1 MMEEYELNIEPP
13 ERPNLQ
19 EEDDD
24 AIINMVNNIAANVL
38 GGNPEDGAQSGGNY
52 SSLPLNGTETVAG
65 DTVQTV
71 SSVSSKIVTESLEE
85 DQLDL
90 KKPTETPSMTDGSET
105 GPTAPVLTTPLSETA
120 TLSVS
125 ESIKTTANK
134 EGQIVTLLPE
144 DESDGPDKTS
154 SPVTQEAEKERV
166 KAPQD
171 QQYSGV
177 RECREH
183 TPYSCSCVILL
194 KEYLLQSC
202 ILVSPHQ
209 KKKTNKKSQ
218 ESQALPGILHKTE
231 TSVPVISV
239 TTSSFTQVPHT
250 GTVERTSFVEAS
262 VVVDP
267 FFPESKPELDAGS
280 LHLAPSLNS
289 ALVTLASSD
298 TSASRAT
305 DVVDFLDPSAVES
318 FDVKLNEENKNK
330 PVEDKNFPV
339 FTSHM
344 ELSSTPVLTTQ
355 SDDVDQVV
363 SGSLV
368 ANSTTENSTL
378 TPSMLTST
386 MDHATFASQS
396 TLTDQSF
403 VQRTASKDT
412 APVVTPTA
420 VPGTEPLEVVSG
432 VAEPKNEELVEEPP
446 HEGHSGNNQSETSS
460 NAQPVQPPSSD
471 FYAEIPVLTEAPSHS
486 SNQKESVFMRLNNR
500 IKALEVNMSLSGRY
514 LEQLSQRYRKQMEEM
529 QKAFNKTIIKLQNTS
544 RMAEEQDQKQT
555 ESINLLQRQLENVTQ
570 LVLNL
575 SLQVGQLQREVSDR
589 HSYLLLSVI
598 LGLFICIF
606 IGVNYRRMSH
616 GNVMTEPNT
625 YIPNSSSY
633 CCPDRKSPDYENLNP
648 KRRASY
654 PFSQSSLQIA
664 TTEGPIEAYDVET
677 RRNSTGN
684 KKKKRC
690 KMKSIK
696 KPETVPPASLSS
708 KANGGLQGNHH
719 CPHNLDL
726 KLPPRSPGPPPFSF
740 GDSPAEE
747 SSDDSSQSDEP
758 SFCGITSCSRLCDPL
773 PTANS
778 RSRKKNRLKK
788 RNTVLEQLLQP
799 VKCNGPPVAPKFTLH
814 GLITG
819 STELNSNRPGVPLL
833 PRKNSLD

>member
-1 MMEEYELNIEPP
+1 ME
-13 ERPNLQ
+13 
-19 EEDDD
+19 
-24 AIINMVNNIAANVL
+24 
-38 GGNPEDGAQSGGNY
+38 G
-52 SSLPLNGTETVAG
+52 
-65 DTVQTV
+65 
-71 SSVSSKIVTESLEE
+71 

-90 KKPTETPSMTDGSET
+90 KKPTETPSMTEGSET

-134 EGQIVTLLPE
+134 EDQIVTLLPG
-144 DESDGPDKTS
+144 DESDGSDKTS

-183 TPYSCSCVILL
+183 TPHSCSFVISL

-218 ESQALPGILHKTE
+218 ESQAQPGIFRKTE

-250 GTVERTSFVEAS
+250 GTVERTSSKEAS

-267 FFPESKPELDAGS
+267 SFSESKPELDAGS

-330 PVEDKNFPV
+330 PVEDKNSPV
-339 FTSHM
+339 LTSHM

-355 SDDVDQVV
+355 SDDVDQVQV

-378 TPSMLTST
+378 TPSMMTST
-386 MDHATFASQS
+386 MDQATFSSQS

-514 LEQLSQRYRKQMEEM
+514 LEQLSQR
-529 QKAFNKTIIKLQNTS
+529 
-544 RMAEEQDQKQT
+544 
-555 ESINLLQRQLENVTQ
+555 
-570 LVLNL
+570 
-575 SLQVGQLQREVSDR
+575 
-589 HSYLLLSVI
+589 
-598 LGLFICIF
+598 
-606 IGVNYRRMSH
+606 
-616 GNVMTEPNT
+616 
-625 YIPNSSSY
+625 
-633 CCPDRKSPDYENLNP
+633 
-648 KRRASY
+648 
-654 PFSQSSLQIA
+654 
-664 TTEGPIEAYDVET
+664 
-677 RRNSTGN
+677 
-684 KKKKRC
+684 
-690 KMKSIK
+690 
-696 KPETVPPASLSS
+696 
-708 KANGGLQGNHH
+708 
-719 CPHNLDL
+719 
-726 KLPPRSPGPPPFSF
+726 
-740 GDSPAEE
+740 
-747 SSDDSSQSDEP
+747 
-758 SFCGITSCSRLCDPL
+758 
-773 PTANS
+773 
-778 RSRKKNRLKK
+778 
-788 RNTVLEQLLQP
+788 
-799 VKCNGPPVAPKFTLH
+799 
-814 GLITG
+814 
-819 STELNSNRPGVPLL
+819 
-833 PRKNSLD
+833 